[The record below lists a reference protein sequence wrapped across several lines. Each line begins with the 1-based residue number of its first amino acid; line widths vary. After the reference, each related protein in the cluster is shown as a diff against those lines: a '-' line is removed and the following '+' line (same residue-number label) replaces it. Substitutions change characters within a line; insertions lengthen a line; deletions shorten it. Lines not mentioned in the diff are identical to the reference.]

1 MFVNQLEEQMNILT
15 KTATSLEIMSHA
27 LQRDLAQL
35 KGRLESHSQRLKE
48 IEKKNDQAKQP
59 PRNQ

>member
-1 MFVNQLEEQMNILT
+1 MNILT